1 MKKPLLVISLLFCMI
16 SNINSQ
22 EFLSISDFYCI
33 CDGKKIK
40 LGQSLVQYDSE
51 YETKKSE
58 IIKLGKTGYKVY
70 DYSWGKIYIPKSS
83 KNYKIFGIEINN
95 SDVII
100 LDDIKIGSSKTFV
113 KNKLGK
119 PYREINNTVYY
130 YNDDFDVL
138 ELKITFDNDERVSAI
153 RLFMGT

>member
-1 MKKPLLVISLLFCMI
+1 MKKPLLLISLLFCMI

-58 IIKLGKTGYKVY
+58 IIKLGKTEYKVY
-70 DYSWGKIYIPKSS
+70 DYLWGKIYIPKSS
-83 KNYKIFGIEINN
+83 KNYKIFGIEIKN
-95 SDVII
+95 SDIII
-100 LDDIKIGSSKTFV
+100 LDDIRIGSSKTFV

-119 PYREINNTVYY
+119 PYREMNNTVYY